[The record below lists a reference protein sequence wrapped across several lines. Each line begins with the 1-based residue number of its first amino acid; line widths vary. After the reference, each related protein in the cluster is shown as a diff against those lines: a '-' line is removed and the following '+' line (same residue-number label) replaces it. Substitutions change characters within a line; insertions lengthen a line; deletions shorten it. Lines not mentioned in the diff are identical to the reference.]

1 MGRCFAMENGID
13 RIWLFLKM
21 EQSQKAHLMLNRL
34 ELLKILCAAADA
46 GSFREAATR
55 LSMSPQSVTR
65 AVQEL
70 EQQFG
75 EILFHRNTRQVQITA
90 FGQSLVEQARQT
102 LDNVEQLFQ
111 RNVRNGAEQV
121 SGRVGIT
128 APHAIG
134 RRFLV
139 QLLVPLLREHP
150 QLQVE
155 LRLDDEMT
163 DSVSAQ
169 IDVGI
174 RVGMIRDRRYIARPM
189 AKVPLHV
196 VASPSLLAAGGAPQS
211 IAELQE
217 RPLSALIDR
226 RSGKPWPWLFA
237 NNEQLM
243 PEPAAFISDDPEA
256 ELEIILAGLA
266 YGQIPSY
273 LAVPH
278 LRSGALV
285 SVLDEVAP
293 AAWDLFIYRPQRG
306 PVSPRV
312 RRVFDHLQAQFSNP
326 ELFPEQA

>member
-1 MGRCFAMENGID
+1 
-13 RIWLFLKM
+13 
-21 EQSQKAHLMLNRL
+21 MLNRL

-55 LSMSPQSVTR
+55 LSLSPQSVTR
-65 AVQEL
+65 AIQEL

-111 RNVRNGAEQV
+111 RNARDGSEQI

-150 QLQVE
+150 GLQVE
-155 LRLDDEMT
+155 LRLEDEMT
-163 DSVSAQ
+163 DAVSAQ

-196 VASPSLLAAGGAPQS
+196 VASPALLAAGGAPQS

-217 RPLSALIDR
+217 QPLSALIDR

-237 NNEQLM
+237 NNEQLL

-278 LRSGALV
+278 LRSGALL

-312 RRVFDHLQAQFSNP
+312 RLVFDHLLAQFSNP
-326 ELFPEQA
+326 QRFPEQP

>member
-1 MGRCFAMENGID
+1 
-13 RIWLFLKM
+13 
-21 EQSQKAHLMLNRL
+21 MLNRM

-46 GSFREAATR
+46 NSFRGAATR
-55 LSMSPQSVTR
+55 LSISPQSVTR
-65 AVQEL
+65 AIQDL

-90 FGQSLVEQARQT
+90 FGQRLVEQARQT
-102 LDNVEQLFQ
+102 LESVDQLFQ
-111 RNVRNGAEQV
+111 RNRRSASDEI
-121 SGRVGIT
+121 SGRVGLT

-150 QLQVE
+150 GLQVE
-155 LRLDDEMT
+155 LRLEDEMT
-163 DSVSAQ
+163 DAVSAQ
-169 IDVGI
+169 IDIGI

-189 AKVPLHV
+189 AKVPLWV
-196 VASPSLLAAGGAPQS
+196 VASPELVAGGGAPS
-211 IAELQE
+211 SLEALQQ

-226 RSGKPWPWLFA
+226 RSGRPWPWSFA

-243 PEPAAFISDDPEA
+243 PDHAAFISDDPEA
-256 ELEIILAGLA
+256 ELEAVLAGLA
-266 YGQIPSY
+266 YGQVPSY

-285 SVLDEVAP
+285 SVLDDIAP
-293 AAWDLFIYRPQRG
+293 PPWDLFIYRPQRG

-312 RRVFDHLQAQFSNP
+312 RLVFDHLLAQFSNA
-326 ELFPEQA
+326 ELFPEQP

>member
-1 MGRCFAMENGID
+1 
-13 RIWLFLKM
+13 
-21 EQSQKAHLMLNRL
+21 MLNRL

-55 LSMSPQSVTR
+55 LSLSPQSVTR
-65 AVQEL
+65 AIQEL

-102 LDNVEQLFQ
+102 LEGVEQLFQ
-111 RNVRNGAEQV
+111 RKGGEQI

-155 LRLDDEMT
+155 LRLEDEMT
-163 DSVSAQ
+163 DAVSAQ

-196 VASPSLLAAGGAPQS
+196 VASPALLAAGGVPQS
-211 IAELQE
+211 ITELQK

-237 NNEQLM
+237 NNEQVM

-256 ELEIILAGLA
+256 ELEILLAGLA

-312 RRVFDHLQAQFSNP
+312 RLVFDHLQAQFSNP

>member
-1 MGRCFAMENGID
+1 
-13 RIWLFLKM
+13 
-21 EQSQKAHLMLNRL
+21 MLNRL

-55 LSMSPQSVTR
+55 LSLSPQSVTR
-65 AVQEL
+65 AIQEL

-111 RNVRNGAEQV
+111 RNARDGSEQI

-155 LRLDDEMT
+155 LRLEDEMT
-163 DSVSAQ
+163 DAVSAQ

-196 VASPSLLAAGGAPQS
+196 VASPALLAAGGAPQS

-217 RPLSALIDR
+217 QPLSALIDR

-237 NNEQLM
+237 NNEQLL

-278 LRSGALV
+278 LRSGALL

-312 RRVFDHLQAQFSNP
+312 RLVFDHLLAQFSNP
-326 ELFPEQA
+326 QRFPKQP

>member
-1 MGRCFAMENGID
+1 
-13 RIWLFLKM
+13 
-21 EQSQKAHLMLNRL
+21 MLNRL

-55 LSMSPQSVTR
+55 LSLSPQSVTR
-65 AVQEL
+65 AIQEL

-111 RNVRNGAEQV
+111 RNARDGGEQI

-155 LRLDDEMT
+155 LRLEDEMT
-163 DSVSAQ
+163 DAVSAQ

-196 VASPSLLAAGGAPQS
+196 VASPALLAAGGAPQS
-211 IAELQE
+211 IAQLQG

-237 NNEQLM
+237 NNEQLL

-312 RRVFDHLQAQFSNP
+312 RLVFDHLLAQFSNP
-326 ELFPEQA
+326 QLFPEQP

>member
-1 MGRCFAMENGID
+1 
-13 RIWLFLKM
+13 
-21 EQSQKAHLMLNRL
+21 MLNRL

-55 LSMSPQSVTR
+55 LSLSPQSVTR
-65 AVQEL
+65 AIQEL

-75 EILFHRNTRQVQITA
+75 EILFHRNTRQVHITA
-90 FGQSLVEQARQT
+90 FGQSLVEQARHT
-102 LDNVEQLFQ
+102 LKNVEQLFQ
-111 RNVRNGAEQV
+111 RKGGEQI

-155 LRLDDEMT
+155 LRLEDEMT
-163 DSVSAQ
+163 DAVSAQ

-196 VASPSLLAAGGAPQS
+196 VASPALVATGSAPQS
-211 IAELQE
+211 IAELQQ

-237 NNEQLM
+237 HNEQLM

-256 ELEIILAGLA
+256 ELEILLAGLA

-285 SVLDEVAP
+285 TVLDDIAP
-293 AAWDLFIYRPQRG
+293 TPWDLFIYRPQRG

-312 RRVFDHLQAQFSNP
+312 RLVFDHLLAQFSDP
-326 ELFPEQA
+326 ALFPEQA

>member
-1 MGRCFAMENGID
+1 
-13 RIWLFLKM
+13 
-21 EQSQKAHLMLNRL
+21 MLNRL

-55 LSMSPQSVTR
+55 LSMSPQGVTR
-65 AVQEL
+65 AIQEL

-75 EILFHRNTRQVQITA
+75 EILFHRSTRQVQITA
-90 FGQSLVEQARQT
+90 FGQSLAEQARQT
-102 LDNVEQLFQ
+102 LENVEQLFQ
-111 RNVRNGAEQV
+111 RNTRDGGEQI

-155 LRLDDEMT
+155 LRLEDEMT
-163 DSVSAQ
+163 DAVSAQ
-169 IDVGI
+169 IDVGL
-174 RVGMIRDRRYIARPM
+174 RVGMIRDLRYIARPM
-189 AKVPLHV
+189 AKVPLLV
-196 VASPSLLAAGGAPQS
+196 VASPALLAADGAPQS
-211 IAELQE
+211 IAELQQ

-237 NNEQLM
+237 NNEQLL

-285 SVLDEVAP
+285 TVLDEVAP

-312 RRVFDHLQAQFSNP
+312 RLVFDHLLEQFSNP
-326 ELFPEQA
+326 ALFPEQP

>member
-1 MGRCFAMENGID
+1 
-13 RIWLFLKM
+13 
-21 EQSQKAHLMLNRL
+21 MLNRL

-55 LSMSPQSVTR
+55 LSLSPQSVTR
-65 AVQEL
+65 AIQEL

-102 LDNVEQLFQ
+102 LESVEQLFQ
-111 RNVRNGAEQV
+111 RNGGEQI

-150 QLQVE
+150 KVQVE
-155 LRLDDEMT
+155 LRLEDEMT
-163 DSVSAQ
+163 DAVSAQ

-196 VASPSLLAAGGAPQS
+196 VASPALLAAGGAPQS
-211 IAELQE
+211 IDELQQ

-226 RSGKPWPWLFA
+226 RSGKPWPWMFA
-237 NNEQLM
+237 NNEHLM

-312 RRVFDHLQAQFSNP
+312 RVVFDHLLAQFSNP
-326 ELFPEQA
+326 ALFPEQP